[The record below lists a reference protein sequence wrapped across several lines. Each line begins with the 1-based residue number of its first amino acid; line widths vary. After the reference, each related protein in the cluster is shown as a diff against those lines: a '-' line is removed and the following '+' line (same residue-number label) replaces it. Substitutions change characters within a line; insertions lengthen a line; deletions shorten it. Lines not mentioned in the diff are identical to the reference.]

1 MGMVTHGCIT
11 NTQEFKARGLHEF
24 EASLGDKSQ
33 TCLNQK
39 VAMDKAQYVN
49 PDYLSAVPRT
59 KAACGS
65 EHL

>member
-1 MGMVTHGCIT
+1 MKTEKKEVT
-11 NTQEFKARGLHEF
+11 ARGLHEF

-39 VAMDKAQYVN
+39 EATDKAQNIN
-49 PDYLSAVPRT
+49 PDDLSPIPRPQT
-59 KAACGS
+59 ACGS